1 MVSSMTTTASGVKV
15 VTHIIPLDE
24 KTESTDLKVSMVEP
38 EMAKLPPITR
48 MFLKGRP
55 MMLGL
60 MQVFIG
66 AVMISLL
73 AITMVINTLHADFVV
88 TLGLP
93 FIISGVVAIT
103 AHKRLSTT
111 LIKATL
117 AMSIICVLLAA
128 AGIGYFSWELS
139 FRPGN
144 DDCSNVEYYWECSYM
159 RMKYYGLLDGM
170 RGLLLVLS
178 CLEVC
183 VCITLSVFSIRAI
196 RQNEKDY
203 DYTGSDCSLLKDGV
217 DP

>member
-1 MVSSMTTTASGVKV
+1 MVSSMTTTANGVKV
-15 VTHIIPLDE
+15 VTHVIPLDE
-24 KTESTDLKVSMVEP
+24 KIESTDLKASMEP
-38 EMAKLPPITR
+38 ETAKLPPITR

-55 MMLGL
+55 LTLGL

-66 AVMISLL
+66 VVMTSLL

-93 FIISGVVAIT
+93 FIISGIVAIT
-103 AHKRLSTT
+103 AHKRLSTL
-111 LIKATL
+111 LITATL
-117 AMSIICVLLAA
+117 AMSIICALLAA

-139 FRPGN
+139 FRPENEECRNGG
-144 DDCSNVEYYWECSYM
+144 YYWECSFM
-159 RMKYYGLLDGM
+159 RMRYYGLLDGI

-178 CLEVC
+178 CLEMC

-203 DYTGSDCSLLKDGV
+203 DHTGSDCSLLKDGV
-217 DP
+217 DF

>member
-1 MVSSMTTTASGVKV
+1 MVSSMTTSANEVKV

-24 KTESTDLKVSMVEP
+24 KIESTDLKASMVEP
-38 EMAKLPPITR
+38 ETDKLPPITR

-55 MMLGL
+55 LTLGL

-93 FIISGVVAIT
+93 
-103 AHKRLSTT
+103 
-111 LIKATL
+111 IKATL
-117 AMSIICVLLAA
+117 AMSIMCALLAA

-144 DDCSNVEYYWECSYM
+144 DDCRNGGYYWGCSF
-159 RMKYYGLLDGM
+159 MKRQYYGLLDGI

-217 DP
+217 DF